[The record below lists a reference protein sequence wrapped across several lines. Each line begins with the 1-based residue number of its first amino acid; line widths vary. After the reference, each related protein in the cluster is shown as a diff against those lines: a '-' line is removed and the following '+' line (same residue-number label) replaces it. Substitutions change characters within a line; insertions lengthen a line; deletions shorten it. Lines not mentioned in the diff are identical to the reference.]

1 MRDRLTVPCTF
12 LTVFRF
18 VVSILTMCVSG
29 IPASRMSRGAFLTL
43 GCSLSALSRHAGPLA
58 PRPALGYAND
68 SWAAVSI
75 GWWGGEP

>member
-1 MRDRLTVPCTF
+1 
-12 LTVFRF
+12 
-18 VVSILTMCVSG
+18 
-29 IPASRMSRGAFLTL
+29 MSRGAFLTL